1 MLEVE
6 AALARVEASA
16 GMISVADAAAVER
29 ACAALELDVES
40 ILVEAANTG
49 TPVVPLVTR
58 LRAAGADRA
67 HRGATSQDI
76 VDTAT
81 MLVVR
86 ESLDIVL
93 ENVGAASESCAR
105 LAREHRGTLMVGR
118 TLLQAAVPTTLGLK
132 AAGWMNGLDEAAGGL
147 VEVRTHRLAVQLGG
161 AAGTLAAF
169 GDHGPAVVHA
179 LAAELGLAEPV
190 VPWHTQ
196 RTRIGELAGA
206 LGVTA
211 GAVAKP
217 ARDVVLLAQ
226 SEVGEVREGVS
237 GRGGSSTLPHKQN
250 PVAAVSAL
258 AAAQQAPG
266 LVATLLGSMPQE
278 HERAAGA
285 WQAEWPALRTLLIC
299 VGTAAR
305 WLADSLG
312 NLVID
317 TAAMAANVEKA
328 GPSLVSES
336 GGAVSDPRDYL
347 GSAGLLVDR
356 ALAAHAAR

>member
-1 MLEVE
+1 
-6 AALARVEASA
+6 
-16 GMISVADAAAVER
+16 
-29 ACAALELDVES
+29 
-40 ILVEAANTG
+40 
-49 TPVVPLVTR
+49 
-58 LRAAGADRA
+58 
-67 HRGATSQDI
+67 
-76 VDTAT
+76 
-81 MLVVR
+81 
-86 ESLDIVL
+86 
-93 ENVGAASESCAR
+93 
-105 LAREHRGTLMVGR
+105 
-118 TLLQAAVPTTLGLK
+118 
-132 AAGWMNGLDEAAGGL
+132 MNGLDEAADRL
-147 VEVRTHRLAVQLGG
+147 LDVRTHRLAVQLGG

-190 VPWHTQ
+190 LPWHTQ
-196 RTRIGELAGA
+196 RVRIGELASA
-206 LGVTA
+206 LGVMA

-217 ARDVVLLAQ
+217 ARDVALLAQ
-226 SEVGEVREGVS
+226 SEVGEVREGVP

-250 PVAAVSAL
+250 PVAAISAL

-266 LVATLLGSMPQE
+266 LVATLLGAMAQE

-285 WQAEWPALRTLLIC
+285 WQAEWPALRGLLSC

-312 NLVID
+312 NLVIVK
-317 TAAMAANVEKA
+317 AAMAANVEKA

-336 GGAVSDPRDYL
+336 DGRVSDPRDYL